1 MFAHQLERAVA
12 LQLTGIKRRKV
23 LRAFIDAEK
32 NKLRMRSGLSTFP
45 PQQVFEALLASP
57 KRGKKRNA
65 LSEVQTHHQ
74 DCPKYANRTKDRKS
88 MAPEPMHAS
97 NFTTLATYGQTEKS
111 GRASGSADLSQRQT
125 PTRRRR
131 HACDRQTL

>member
-32 NKLRMRSGLSTFP
+32 NKIRMRSGLATFP

-57 KRGKKRNA
+57 KRRKKRNA

-74 DCPKYANRTKDRKS
+74 HCPKNANRTKDRKS

-111 GRASGSADLSQRQT
+111 GASCSVDYLSGKRPRDAGDT
-125 PTRRRR
+125 PATTN
-131 HACDRQTL
+131 A